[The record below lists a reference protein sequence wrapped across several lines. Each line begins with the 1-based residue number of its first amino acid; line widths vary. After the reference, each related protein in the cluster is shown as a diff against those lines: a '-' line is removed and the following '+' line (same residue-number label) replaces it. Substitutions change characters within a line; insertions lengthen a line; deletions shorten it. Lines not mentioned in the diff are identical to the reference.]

1 VGCTRCCGGLPPL
14 IRRYLKKRARKAPA
28 YLQHWD
34 ERFGQARLPQAAGAI
49 WIHAVSVGET
59 RAALPLIQAI
69 RQRWPDA
76 PLLLTQMT
84 PTGRETACQLY
95 PDAEVRYLPYDY
107 PGAVRDFLAVWQPRF
122 GVLMET
128 ELWPNLLHAARQ
140 QGVPVFL
147 ANARLSEKSLR
158 GYRRIQGL
166 IGPAL
171 RDLTHCCA
179 KPARCRTFAA
189 IGRCFTASLWQYQ
202 VRFHP
207 ASRHGRTGSA
217 VSPAHW
223 QPPVFIC
230 ASTRDGEEQLI
241 LQAWQQAEVGNT
253 LLLLVPRHPERQRQR
268 GRTGTGCCRATPQRQ
283 QQYCCPHQRV
293 AGRQHGRAVCL
304 LWLCRC
310 GFCRWQPAAAGWAEP
325 DRAGQPRPAG
335 LFGPSMFNFA
345 QASELALQAG
355 AALQVADAAPW
366 CSRCSACCRTRPA
379 VSRCT
384 APRWRLPLRIVVP
397 ASALSSYCRRTCLPD
412 PVVARH
418 AGQPFPVLHQSLPN
432 IALPFLYACIN

>member
-1 VGCTRCCGGLPPL
+1 MNWRRGLYSLLWWAATPL

-34 ERFGQARLPQAAGAI
+34 ERFGEALQPQATGAI

-69 RQRWPDA
+69 RQRWPDV

-84 PTGRETACQLY
+84 PTGRDTARQLY

-171 RDLTHCCA
+171 RDLTA
-179 KPARCRTFAA
+179 IAA
-189 IGRCFTASLWQYQ
+189 QSQQDAERLQQLG
-202 VRFHP
+202 
-207 ASRHGRTGSA
+207 A
-217 VSPAHW
+217 VSPQVCGNTKYDFTPPAAMAELAA
-223 QPPVFIC
+223 QFRQRIGSRPVFIC

-253 LLLLVPRHPERQRQR
+253 LLLLVPRHPERFDSVAALAQDMGFAVQRR
-268 GRTGTGCCRATPQRQ
+268 SDNSKI
-283 QQYCCPHQRV
+283 
-293 AGRQHGRAVCL
+293 
-304 LWLCRC
+304 
-310 GFCRWQPAAAGWAEP
+310 AAATRVWLGDSMGELFAYYGCADVAFVGGSLLPLGGQNLIEP
-325 DRAGQPRPAG
+325 ASLGLPV

-355 AALQVADAAPW
+355 AALQVADAAALVQQALELLQDDA
-366 CSRCSACCRTRPA
+366 RRQQMHSAA
-379 VSRCT
+379 LAFT
-384 APRWRLPLRIVVP
+384 AAHRGASQRIVQLLQ
-397 ASALSSYCRRTCLPD
+397 AHLPD
-412 PVVARH
+412 
-418 AGQPFPVLHQSLPN
+418 
-432 IALPFLYACIN
+432 

>member
-1 VGCTRCCGGLPPL
+1 MNWRRGLYSLLWWVATPL

-34 ERFGQARLPQAAGAI
+34 ERFGAARQPRATGAI

-107 PGAVRDFLAVWQPRF
+107 PGAVGDFLAIWQPRF

-171 RDLTHCCA
+171 QDLTA
-179 KPARCRTFAA
+179 IAA
-189 IGRCFTASLWQYQ
+189 QSQQDAERLQKLG
-202 VRFHP
+202 
-207 ASRHGRTGSA
+207 A
-217 VSPAHW
+217 VSP
-223 QPPVFIC
+223 QVCGNTKYDFTPPAAMAALAAQFRQRIGSRQVFIC

-253 LLLLVPRHPERQRQR
+253 LLLLVPRHPERFDSVAALAQGMGFAVQRRSDQQALAAHTSVWL
-268 GRTGTGCCRATPQRQ
+268 GDSMGELFAYYGCAD
-283 QQYCCPHQRV
+283 V
-293 AGRQHGRAVCL
+293 AFVGGSL
-304 LWLCRC
+304 LPL
-310 GFCRWQPAAAGWAEP
+310 GGQNLIEPASLGLP
-325 DRAGQPRPAG
+325 V

-355 AALQVADAAPW
+355 AALQVADAAALVQQVLGLLQDEA
-366 CSRCSACCRTRPA
+366 RRQQMHSAA
-379 VSRCT
+379 LVFT
-384 APRWRLPLRIVVP
+384 ATHRGASQRIVQLLQ
-397 ASALSSYCRRTCLPD
+397 AQLPD
-412 PVVARH
+412 
-418 AGQPFPVLHQSLPN
+418 
-432 IALPFLYACIN
+432 

>member
-1 VGCTRCCGGLPPL
+1 MNWRRGLYSLLWWVATPM

-34 ERFGQARLPQAAGAI
+34 ERFGQARLPQATGAI

-107 PGAVRDFLAVWQPRF
+107 PGAVRDFLAIWQPRF

-166 IGPAL
+166 ISPAL
-171 RDLTHCCA
+171 RDLTAIAVQSQQDAERLQQLGAASPVVCGNT
-179 KPARCRTFAA
+179 KYDFTPPAAMAELAA
-189 IGRCFTASLWQYQ
+189 QFRQRIG
-202 VRFHP
+202 
-207 ASRHGRTGSA
+207 SR
-217 VSPAHW
+217 
-223 QPPVFIC
+223 PVFIC

-253 LLLLVPRHPERQRQR
+253 LLVLVPRHPERFDSVAAQAQGMGFAVQRR
-268 GRTGTGCCRATPQRQ
+268 SDNSNIAAHTSVWLGDSMGELFAYYGCAD
-283 QQYCCPHQRV
+283 V
-293 AGRQHGRAVCL
+293 AFVGGSL
-304 LWLCRC
+304 
-310 GFCRWQPAAAGWAEP
+310 QPLGGQNLIEP
-325 DRAGQPRPAG
+325 ASLGLPV

-355 AALQVADAAPW
+355 AALQVADADALVQQVLGLLQDEA
-366 CSRCSACCRTRPA
+366 RRQQMHHAA
-379 VSRCT
+379 LVFT
-384 APRWRLPLRIVVP
+384 AAHRGASQRIVQLLQAHLP
-397 ASALSSYCRRTCLPD
+397 A
-412 PVVARH
+412 
-418 AGQPFPVLHQSLPN
+418 
-432 IALPFLYACIN
+432 

>member
-1 VGCTRCCGGLPPL
+1 MNWRRGLYSLLWWAATPL

-34 ERFGQARLPQAAGAI
+34 ERFGQARLPGDRGDLDSCGI
-49 WIHAVSVGET
+49 GG
-59 RAALPLIQAI
+59 RNPCRLPLIQAI

-84 PTGRETACQLY
+84 PTGRDTACQLY

-171 RDLTHCCA
+171 RDLT
-179 KPARCRTFAA
+179 A
-189 IGRCFTASLWQYQ
+189 IAVQSQQDAERLQQLG
-202 VRFHP
+202 
-207 ASRHGRTGSA
+207 A
-217 VSPAHW
+217 VSPQVCGNTKYDFTPPAAMAELAA
-223 QPPVFIC
+223 QFRQRIGSRPVFIC

-241 LQAWQQAEVGNT
+241 LQAWQQ
-253 LLLLVPRHPERQRQR
+253 PRWAIPCCCWCRVTRNASTAWR
-268 GRTGTGCCRATPQRQ
+268 GCTGQGLPCN
-283 QQYCCPHQRV
+283 
-293 AGRQHGRAVCL
+293 
-304 LWLCRC
+304 
-310 GFCRWQPAAAGWAEP
+310 AAATTAILLPTPACGWAT
-325 DRAGQPRPAG
+325 AW
-335 LFGPSMFNFA
+335 
-345 QASELALQAG
+345 ASCLPTMAVPMWLLS
-355 AALQVADAAPW
+355 AA
-366 CSRCSACCRTRPA
+366 ACCRW
-379 VSRCT
+379 VG
-384 APRWRLPLRIVVP
+384 
-397 ASALSSYCRRTCLPD
+397 RT
-412 PVVARH
+412 
-418 AGQPFPVLHQSLPN
+418 
-432 IALPFLYACIN
+432 

>member
-1 VGCTRCCGGLPPL
+1 MNWRRGLYSLLWWAATPL
-14 IRRYLKKRARKAPA
+14 IRRYLKKRAGKAPA

-34 ERFGQARLPQAAGAI
+34 ERFGQARLPQTTGAI

-69 RQRWPDA
+69 RQHWPEV

-107 PGAVRDFLAVWQPRF
+107 PAAVRDFLAIWQPRF

-158 GYRRIQGL
+158 GYRRIRGL
-166 IGPAL
+166 IGSAL
-171 RDLTHCCA
+171 QDLTAIAAQSQQDAERLQQLGAISPVVCGNT
-179 KPARCRTFAA
+179 KYDFTPPAAMQELAQAFRQR
-189 IGRCFTASLWQYQ
+189 IGQR
-202 VRFHP
+202 
-207 ASRHGRTGSA
+207 
-217 VSPAHW
+217 
-223 QPPVFIC
+223 PVFIC

-253 LLLLVPRHPERQRQR
+253 LLLLVPRHPERFDSVATQAQDMGFAVQRR
-268 GRTGTGCCRATPQRQ
+268 SQ
-283 QQYCCPHQRV
+283 QQDIAADTSVWLGDSMGELFAYYGCADV
-293 AGRQHGRAVCL
+293 AFVGGSL
-304 LWLCRC
+304 
-310 GFCRWQPAAAGWAEP
+310 QPLGGQNLIEP
-325 DRAGQPRPAG
+325 ASLGLPV

-345 QASELALQAG
+345 EASRLALDAG
-355 AALQVADAAPW
+355 AAQQVADADALVALVL
-366 CSRCSACCRTRPA
+366 SLLQDRARCQQMSMAA
-379 VSRCT
+379 QAFT
-384 APRWRLPLRIVVP
+384 AAHRGASQRIVQMLQAYLP
-397 ASALSSYCRRTCLPD
+397 A
-412 PVVARH
+412 
-418 AGQPFPVLHQSLPN
+418 
-432 IALPFLYACIN
+432 

>member
-1 VGCTRCCGGLPPL
+1 MNWRRGLYSLLWWVATPL

-34 ERFGQARLPQAAGAI
+34 ERFGQARLPQATGAI

-107 PGAVRDFLAVWQPRF
+107 PGAVRDFLAIWQPRF

-166 IGPAL
+166 ISPAL
-171 RDLTHCCA
+171 RDLT
-179 KPARCRTFAA
+179 A
-189 IGRCFTASLWQYQ
+189 IAVQSQQDAERLQQLG
-202 VRFHP
+202 
-207 ASRHGRTGSA
+207 A
-217 VSPAHW
+217 VSPQVCGNTKYDFTPPAAMAELAA
-223 QPPVFIC
+223 QFRQRIGSRPVFIC

-253 LLLLVPRHPERQRQR
+253 LLVLVPRHPERFDSVAAQAQGMGFAVQRR
-268 GRTGTGCCRATPQRQ
+268 SDNSNIAAHTSIWLGDSMGELFAYYGCAD
-283 QQYCCPHQRV
+283 V
-293 AGRQHGRAVCL
+293 AFVGGSL
-304 LWLCRC
+304 
-310 GFCRWQPAAAGWAEP
+310 QPLGGQNLIEP
-325 DRAGQPRPAG
+325 ASLGLPV
-335 LFGPSMFNFA
+335 LFGPSMFNFS

-355 AALQVADAAPW
+355 AALQVADADALVQQALGLLQDEA
-366 CSRCSACCRTRPA
+366 RRQQMHRAA
-379 VSRCT
+379 LVFT
-384 APRWRLPLRIVVP
+384 AAHRGASQRIVQLLQAHLP
-397 ASALSSYCRRTCLPD
+397 A
-412 PVVARH
+412 
-418 AGQPFPVLHQSLPN
+418 
-432 IALPFLYACIN
+432 

>member
-1 VGCTRCCGGLPPL
+1 MNWRRGLYSMLWWAATPL

-34 ERFGQARLPQAAGAI
+34 ERFGEARQPQATGAI

-84 PTGRETACQLY
+84 PTGRDTARQLY

-171 RDLTHCCA
+171 RNLTAIAAQSQQDAERLQQLAACSPVVCGNT
-179 KPARCRTFAA
+179 KYDFTPPAAMAELAA
-189 IGRCFTASLWQYQ
+189 QFRLRIG
-202 VRFHP
+202 
-207 ASRHGRTGSA
+207 SR
-217 VSPAHW
+217 
-223 QPPVFIC
+223 PVFIC

-253 LLLLVPRHPERQRQR
+253 LLLLVPRHPERFDSVASLAQGMGFAVQRR
-268 GRTGTGCCRATPQRQ
+268 SDNSKI
-283 QQYCCPHQRV
+283 
-293 AGRQHGRAVCL
+293 
-304 LWLCRC
+304 
-310 GFCRWQPAAAGWAEP
+310 AAATSVWLGDSMGELFAYYGCADVAFVGGSLLPLGGQNLIEP
-325 DRAGQPRPAG
+325 ASLGLPV
-335 LFGPSMFNFA
+335 LFGPSMFKFA

-355 AALQVADAAPW
+355 AAWQVADAAALVQQVLGLLQDDD
-366 CSRCSACCRTRPA
+366 RRQQMHSAA
-379 VSRCT
+379 LAFT
-384 APRWRLPLRIVVP
+384 AAHRGASQRIVQLLQ
-397 ASALSSYCRRTCLPD
+397 AHLPD
-412 PVVARH
+412 
-418 AGQPFPVLHQSLPN
+418 
-432 IALPFLYACIN
+432 